1 MHLTTDNMLAK
12 HSAETVADL
21 YGSSERPVFLWRP
34 ESKAFAWTNPA
45 AAYFAKAETVDA
57 LQKSQFDGTSLA
69 AQLDLISHKL
79 SSGVP
84 PRLELLRFPFNGRVL
99 AFVARVSLYDTNGER
114 GLLIIG
120 PETPAPKAGYFS
132 AQIADK
138 PKPDAHVLP
147 KPLAELVDEKL
158 TPALPARAP
167 VKRRAATKVDNTIAA
182 PSIKKAAKAADKRKP
197 VEAKTKAKNAVKSR
211 VSKKSEKEI
220 DVQKP
225 PARKAVSE
233 GKLEPHE
240 RESMAAIARM
250 LTSAPSFPLS
260 PEPVAAPEPLHNQTS
275 EALLQDHEQLKAQL
289 TLMQLMHEHDIAK
302 LRGDAQQELDDA
314 RRQHDDAKRNS
325 AAQEDALQKAR
336 VETAELQA
344 KFTALQQDYE
354 TQRAQSKKRASLPVL
369 QDSETLKIENA
380 ELKRNHYETLYVLKE
395 NESVLKEL
403 QSELHQARVLAA
415 ELQTILDTATDGI
428 VILDS
433 DAHILSMNATAETLF
448 GEDLTTL
455 EGENLLDLLEP
466 DSQSAALELFHD
478 FTQNPLER
486 NGARGIEVTGLARDG
501 GNIALFL
508 SIGALGGET
517 PGSMFCAV
525 LRDISR
531 WKHAQVELETA
542 RKTAEKA
549 SDLKSDFLAKIS
561 HEIRTPLNAI
571 IGFSEVMMEERFGA
585 IGSERYKQY
594 IGDIHVSGGHLLSL
608 VNDLLDLSKI
618 EAGKL
623 DLVFAPIY
631 VNDLVIQVNA
641 MLQTQANSHGVILRT
656 SLQAT
661 PPVVADQRSLRQ
673 ILLNLLSNA
682 VRFTSTGG
690 QVILS
695 TSIDEEK
702 NVFVRIRDTGIGMSE
717 QEILQALQP
726 FQQIRSDHHKAERDG
741 TGLGL
746 PISKALA
753 DANHALFSIESTP
766 GAGTLV
772 TLTFPPS
779 RVLSEQF

>member
-1 MHLTTDNMLAK
+1 MNLTTDNLLAK
-12 HSAETVADL
+12 ESAGTIADL
-21 YGSSERPVFLWRP
+21 YGSSEKPVFLWRP
-34 ESKAFAWTNPA
+34 QSKAFAWTNPA

-57 LQKSQFDGTSLA
+57 LQNTRFEGTSLA
-69 AQLDLISHKL
+69 AQLDLINHKL
-79 SSGVP
+79 ASGLP

-99 AFVARVSLYDTNGER
+99 AFVGRVSLYSSNGHEE
-114 GLLIIG
+114 LLIVG
-120 PETPAPKAGYFS
+120 PETPAPKTGYFS
-132 AQIADK
+132 TTAPVSQPVENKA
-138 PKPDAHVLP
+138 
-147 KPLAELVDEKL
+147 
-158 TPALPARAP
+158 ALPQTQPAP
-167 VKRRAATKVDNTIAA
+167 LSEDLPRPEPAPIKRKRVAAQ
-182 PSIKKAAKAADKRKP
+182 AAKIESKRKP
-197 VEAKTKAKNAVKSR
+197 IAAKTKAKNAVKSR
-211 VSKKSEKEI
+211 VSKKPDRDSDAPDAPVAKA
-220 DVQKP
+220 P
-225 PARKAVSE
+225 GARKAVSK

-250 LTSAPSFPLS
+250 LTSAPSFPIL
-260 PEPVAAPEPLHNQTS
+260 PEPVIVQDIEDDQPYRR
-275 EALLQDHEQLKAQL
+275 LLQEHESLKAQTDL
-289 TLMQLMHEHDIAK
+289 TQLTHEHDIAQ
-302 LRGDAQQELDDA
+302 LRAASQKQLDEAILQNTRSD
-314 RRQHDDAKRNS
+314 
-325 AAQEDALQKAR
+325 EALQNALAKA
-336 VETAELQA
+336 EHLQT
-344 KFTALQQDYE
+344 KLNALQQEHE
-354 TQRAQSKKRASLPVL
+354 TQRMMSEKRAALPVL

-380 ELKRNHYETLYVLKE
+380 ELKRNHDETLYVLKE
-395 NESVLKEL
+395 HESVVQDL

-433 DAHILSMNATAETLF
+433 DAHILSMNATAENLF

-455 EGENLLDLLEP
+455 EGENLLDLLDP
-466 DSQSAALELFHD
+466 DSQGAALELFHD

-486 NGARGIEVTGLARDG
+486 RGARGIEVAGLARDG
-501 GNIALFL
+501 SKIALFL
-508 SIGALGGET
+508 SIGALGGEA

-531 WKHAQVELETA
+531 WKHAQIELETA
-542 RKTAEKA
+542 RKSAEKA

-571 IGFSEVMMEERFGA
+571 IGFSEVMQEERFGA

-594 IGDIHVSGGHLLSL
+594 INDIHVSGGHLLSL

-623 DLVFAPIY
+623 DLVFAPAY
-631 VNDLVIQVNA
+631 VNDLVIQVSA

-682 VRFTSTGG
+682 VRFTSSGG
-690 QVILS
+690 QIILS
-695 TSIDEEK
+695 TSIDDNK
-702 NVFVRIRDTGIGMSE
+702 NVSIRIRDTGIGMSE
-717 QEILQALQP
+717 QEIRQALEP
-726 FQQIRSDHHKAERDG
+726 FKQIRSEHHKAERDG

-753 DANHALFSIESTP
+753 DANHALFEIESAP
-766 GAGTLV
+766 GTGTLV
-772 TLTFPPS
+772 TLTFPAS